1 MSIKRIIGIDFG
13 TSTSVIRVKR
23 YEDGTPIGDRLYV
36 KEVKFGNNGLVP
48 TLIQHIR
55 EGEPYYGYDAQKKHK
70 NSVLFENFK
79 VDLESMDAEKK
90 SRAKALTEEFFKYLA
105 RQYKD
110 QSTGGFFGETGD
122 IERTLVSYPVKW
134 SAETRSFMLEVARK
148 AGFPNVEGMDE
159 AQAAIGAVMVQN
171 SDYLEQKGYLHDGRP
186 VNILM
191 ADMGAGTTDL
201 VLCRYTPGINP
212 KYEVLSTWPKEGSTL
227 FGGREMDEFLREYL
241 KGKLPAEDADAVMR
255 RCGTEKFKSWKEE
268 YVSPALKRGES
279 VTEFAEMDN
288 ITELLEIDVE
298 EYALDRT
305 ELEKLAVNYLRGFPR
320 LVNGCLK
327 DAGIHGSEVDL
338 VLLTGGH
345 SQWYFVAEQLSGR
358 LSQCGEMGLDKIQ
371 KDPGRIIPVPL
382 PQETVALGLVYS
394 PMVERIRFAAAK
406 EPFTTKESVSK
417 SVETPKAVPINSEI
431 GKTIQKDTL
440 KQGVWS
446 ESERELPVTPEE
458 EFEFREVVGGYEVA
472 SYLGNREVVSI
483 PSQYRGK
490 PVLAVGEKA
499 FSKKLGKAS
508 KLKTVEI
515 PGSCYWI
522 KKEAFYKGILNWRD
536 SLEKV
541 ILHCGLI
548 NIGESAFSYNDN
560 LSSVTL
566 PEGLVGIDRWAFFCC
581 GLREV
586 SVPASCSI
594 IEDAA
599 FCGNHNLTK
608 VFFPLTANIKQL
620 KRNTFASTKVH
631 RIKIPGSC
639 SHGQLVYKREGTF
652 EKAKFI
658 TVEHY

>member
-23 YEDGTPIGDRLYV
+23 YEDGTPVGDRLYV

-55 EGEPYYGYDAQKKHK
+55 DGEPYYGYEAQKKHK

-90 SRAKALTEEFFKYLA
+90 SRAKALTEEFFTYLA
-105 RQYKD
+105 GQYKD
-110 QSTGGFFGETGD
+110 QSAGGFFGEAGD
-122 IERTLVSYPVKW
+122 IEKTLVSYPVKW
-134 SAETRSFMLEVARK
+134 SDETRSFMLETARK

-159 AQAAIGAVMVQN
+159 AQAAIGAVMVQS
-171 SDYLEQKGYLHDGRP
+171 SDYLEEKGYLHDGRP

-201 VLCRYTPGINP
+201 VLCRYTPGTNP

-227 FGGREMDEFLREYL
+227 FGGREMEELLREYL
-241 KGKLPAEDADAVMR
+241 KEKLPAEDAEAVMK

-268 YVSPALKRGES
+268 YVSPALKRGEA
-279 VTEFAEMDN
+279 VTEFSDLDT
-288 ITELLEIDVE
+288 ITELLEIE
-298 EYALDRT
+298 MEGYALDRA

-327 DAGIHGSEVDL
+327 DAEIHGSEVDL

-345 SQWYFVAEQLSGR
+345 SQWYFVAELLSGR
-358 LSQCGEMGLDKIQ
+358 ISQCGEIELDKIR

-394 PMVERIRFAAAK
+394 PMVEQIRFAAAK

-417 SVETPKAVPINSEI
+417 SVETPKAVSINSE
-431 GKTIQKDTL
+431 TTL
-440 KQGVWS
+440 EQLQSDMEEAMKLRVW
-446 ESERELPVTPEE
+446 RELPATPEE
-458 EFEFREVVGGYEVA
+458 EFEFREVEGGYEVA
-472 SYLGNREVVSI
+472 SYLGHRVVVSI
-483 PSQYRGK
+483 PSRYKGK
-490 PVLAVGEKA
+490 PVLAVGEEA
-499 FSKKLGKAS
+499 FSKTIGRALE
-508 KLKTVEI
+508 LRVVEI
-515 PGSCYWI
+515 PSSCYWI
-522 KKEAFYKGILNWRD
+522 KEKAFNNSAFSRG

-548 NIGESAFSYNDN
+548 NIGKSAFAYNST

-566 PEGLVGIDRWAFFCC
+566 PEGLVGIEKWAFFCC
-581 GLREV
+581 DLRNV
-586 SVPASCSI
+586 FVPASCRI
-594 IEDAA
+594 IEDAV
-599 FCGNHNLTK
+599 FCGNRNLKK
-608 VFFPLTANIKQL
+608 VFFPLKAQIEYLND
-620 KRNTFASTKVH
+620 RTFADTNVH

-639 SHGQLVYKREGTF
+639 SHGSLIYESGGLLK
-652 EKAKFI
+652 KAKFI